1 METSTIDHL
10 FLELSQ
16 FSKAKTKREIELEQK
31 IKSAGAMAVRLYHAH
46 LVEHLINCGIVL
58 FPAQISALQNILN
71 AYVESIKEVDPQQ
84 EVSPS
89 ERR

>member
-16 FSKAKTKREIELEQK
+16 FSKAKTKRELELEQK
-31 IKSAGAMAVRLYHAH
+31 IKSAGTIAVRLYHAH
-46 LVEHLINCGIVL
+46 LVDHLINCGIVL
-58 FPAQISALQNILN
+58 FPGQISGLQNMLN